1 MRGGW
6 PLAGVLALAACP
18 SPDAPPPLP
27 ANTIAFGVFGDGP
40 YGRTEYARFRHLL
53 EDVNSAELHW
63 LLHLGDIL
71 GSQCTDAALDERL
84 QVMNAIA
91 HPVIY
96 TPGDNEWTDCHPG
109 GFRPLE
115 RLQYIRGAFF
125 ADPTRS
131 LGATRMELETQS
143 AGAQWSE
150 FVENQRWRVGRVLFV
165 TAHIVGS
172 RNGLESFE
180 GRTTAD
186 DEAVRRRTRAS
197 LAWIDSAFAI
207 AGRDSLRAVVIA
219 AHADP
224 RFQRRGSENEAYG
237 ELLDRLE
244 RHARTFPGRILFV
257 HGDSHEY
264 RVDQPL
270 PGRDNFTRL
279 ETYGSPDIGWVRV
292 VVDTLDGV
300 FVEFEP
306 RLMSRLG
313 W

>member
-1 MRGGW
+1 MTWGW
-6 PLAGVLALAACP
+6 RLAGVLALLACSP
-18 SPDAPPPLP
+18 PDAPAPLP
-27 ANTIAFGVFGDGP
+27 PNAIAFGVFGDGP
-40 YGRTEYARFRHLL
+40 YGRTEYTRFRNLL
-53 EDVNSAELHW
+53 EDVNTAELRW
-63 LLHLGDIL
+63 LLHIGDIL
-71 GSQCTDAALDERL
+71 GSRCTDAALDERL

-115 RLQYIRGAFF
+115 RLAYIRRTFF
-125 ADPTRS
+125 ADPARS

-143 AGAQWSE
+143 AMAQWSE

-172 RNGLESFE
+172 RNGLESFD

-186 DEAVRRRTRAS
+186 DEAVHRRTRAS

-207 AGRDSLRAVVIA
+207 AARDSLRTVVIA

-224 RFQRRGSENEAYG
+224 RFQRRGSDNEAYG

-244 RHARTFPGRILFV
+244 QHARTFPGRILFI

-264 RVDQPL
+264 RVDQPFTE
-270 PGRDNFTRL
+270 RESFTRL

-292 VVDTLDGV
+292 VVDTLAGSILDV
-300 FVEFEP
+300 EP